1 MATVRNVIELQDKMS
16 TSLKKIEKEL
26 KTTQKLMKDVNDI
39 IGDTNDT
46 IDDFGNYRQISKFN
60 DELDETRRKS
70 KQVKNSFEDMQDSM
84 DIFKGTFMGNIAAD
98 MFSSMVNGIKN
109 TITGAISYA
118 SDLQEVQNVVDT
130 TFEKNAQTVNDWSKT
145 TLKDFGLN
153 ELSAK
158 NYASTLGAMMKSSG
172 LAEDQML
179 QMSMG
184 LTQLIGDVASFRN
197 LKPEEAFYKMKS
209 VITGETEP
217 MKELGVVMTEV
228 NLNAYAME
236 KGIKTSY
243 REMDQA
249 SKIALRYNYVME
261 SLADA
266 QGDFSKTQG
275 SFANQSKLLTENWSA
290 FTAQIATYAVPV
302 LALLLQGLNAVITF
316 LSDHSESVV
325 IALTTLAVVLGL
337 VAAKALMAGS
347 ANLIAGIQAT
357 IAWLGP
363 LLPILLIIAAIGIL
377 LIILNEFGISV
388 SQVIGFVSALF
399 VGFGS
404 TVYNLF
410 VVLYNVIATFV
421 NFFANIFK
429 NPIASVKSLFY
440 DMAITVIG
448 FIRDIATSIEKLLNS
463 IPFVEVEITSGL
475 DDVYSHLKANKQKI
489 KEESDLQE
497 VMQPLEFMDSA
508 QMATEAYQ
516 GTTSAIG
523 NISGMLSSL
532 GDVGKNIPNVS
543 DLYGGLGGTD
553 LGSIGSLGK
562 DNDIDKVGSV
572 GKIEDDVSIT
582 DEDIELM
589 KDVAKVDYVNKFTT
603 MNPSVNVSFGDVH
616 ETADVNEITKVIS
629 GMVKESIATSLV

>member
-39 IGDTNDT
+39 MGDTNDT

-84 DIFKGTFMGNIAAD
+84 DIFKGTFMGNIVAD
-98 MFSSMVNGIKN
+98 MFSSMINGIKN

-290 FTAQIATYAVPV
+290 FTAQIATYVVPV
-302 LALLLQGLNAVITF
+302 LAILLQGLNAVITF

-325 IALTTLAVVLGL
+325 IALTTLAVILGL

-429 NPIASVKSLFY
+429 NPIASVKTLFY

-523 NISGMLSSL
+523 NISSMLSSL

>member
-39 IGDTNDT
+39 MGDTNDT

-98 MFSSMVNGIKN
+98 MFSSMINGIKN

-145 TLKDFGLN
+145 TLKNFGLN

-172 LAEDQML
+172 LTKDQML

-290 FTAQIATYAVPV
+290 FTAQIATYVVPV
-302 LALLLQGLNAVITF
+302 LAILLQGLNAVITF

-325 IALTTLAVVLGL
+325 IALTTLAVILGL

-421 NFFANIFK
+421 NFFANVFK
-429 NPIASVKSLFY
+429 NPIASIKTLFY

-523 NISGMLSSL
+523 NISSMLSSL

-562 DNDIDKVGSV
+562 DKDIDKVGSV

-629 GMVKESIATSLV
+629 GMVKESIATALI

>member
-39 IGDTNDT
+39 MGDTNDT
-46 IDDFGNYRQISKFN
+46 INDFGNYRQISKFN

-98 MFSSMVNGIKN
+98 MFSSMINGIKN

-145 TLKDFGLN
+145 TLKNFGLN

-172 LAEDQML
+172 LTEDQML

-290 FTAQIATYAVPV
+290 FTAQIATYVVPV
-302 LALLLQGLNAVITF
+302 LAILLQGLNAVITF

-325 IALTTLAVVLGL
+325 IALTTLAVILGL

-363 LLPILLIIAAIGIL
+363 LLPILLIITAIGIL

-421 NFFANIFK
+421 NFFANVFK
-429 NPIASVKSLFY
+429 NPIASIKTLFY

-523 NISGMLSSL
+523 NISSMLSSL

-629 GMVKESIATSLV
+629 GMVKESIATALI